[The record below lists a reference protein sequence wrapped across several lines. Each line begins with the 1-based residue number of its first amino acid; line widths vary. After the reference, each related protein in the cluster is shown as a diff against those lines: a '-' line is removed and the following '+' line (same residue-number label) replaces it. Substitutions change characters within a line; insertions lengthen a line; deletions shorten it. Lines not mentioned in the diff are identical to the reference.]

1 MPSFGT
7 LNADPLTHSTA
18 GSLAT
23 NFVVEGSGKQW
34 VNFKSAATFE
44 TRDSFNMS
52 SLTDNGLGNAKPVFT
67 SAMNNTDY
75 SYTATNNL
83 GMAVGNRDER
93 TTSTYKILS
102 QNSNGTNADTS
113 DNNVVV
119 HGDLA

>member
-1 MPSFGT
+1 MTSFGT
-7 LNADPLTHSTA
+7 LKADTLTHSTA

-34 VNFKSAATFE
+34 VNYKSASSFE
-44 TRDSFNMS
+44 TYDSFNMS
-52 SLTDNGLGNAKPVFT
+52 SLTDNGAGNAKPVFT
-67 SAMNNTDY
+67 STMSTASY

-93 TTSTYKILS
+93 TTSTYKIVS
-102 QNSNGTNADTS
+102 QNSGGTNTDTS
-113 DNNVVV
+113 DNSVVV

>member
-7 LNADPLTHSTA
+7 LKADTLPHSTA